1 MKSLDPKNQW
11 IPMVVEQTN
20 RGERGYDIFSRL
32 LKDNIIFIGTPIDD
46 VVANLVIAQMLF
58 LEAEDPEKDIQ
69 IYINSPG
76 GSITAGLAI
85 YDTMQF
91 VRPDISTIAIGQ
103 AASMAAVLLA
113 AGTTGK
119 RLALP
124 NSRVILHQPLGGFE
138 GQASDIH
145 IQAQEILRMKERL
158 IEILH
163 NHSKQDRERIEK
175 DCDRDFILTAGHAK
189 EYGLID
195 EVISQRSA
203 NRKRE
208 SSS

>member
-1 MKSLDPKNQW
+1 MKNTDFRNQW
-11 IPMVVEQTN
+11 IPVVVEQTN

-46 VVANLVIAQMLF
+46 IIANLVIAQILF

-69 IYINSPG
+69 VYINSPG

-91 VRPDISTIAIGQ
+91 VRPDISTICIGQ
-103 AASMAAVLLA
+103 AASMAAVLLG
-113 AGTTGK
+113 AGTPGK

-124 NSRVILHQPLGGFE
+124 NSRIILHQPLGGFQ

-145 IQAQEILRMKERL
+145 IQAQEILRMKER
-158 IEILH
+158 ITDILRFH
-163 NHSKQDRERIEK
+163 TKQPRDRIEK
-175 DCDRDFILTAGHAK
+175 DCDRDFILTSELARD
-189 EYGLID
+189 YGLID
-195 EVISQRSA
+195 EVISQRSVA
-203 NRKRE
+203 KRRSE
-208 SSS
+208 